1 MTATLQKD
9 DLEFTLVS
17 GLCAEQIDER
27 LRRTTRV
34 ADLGNR
40 ATAFYLADLHLRGL
54 HQALGMP
61 STVVYAVRSL
71 GVSRRHARELLAA
84 GLRLRELQGIDA
96 AFAASRLS
104 WSRVRRLCEVATR
117 DTEAAWLEKALVVG
131 QDELDRLVRR
141 ARRGDLPPDGLGLPQ
156 ARFALHVELDAVQ
169 WKMWENAREKL
180 RMEFGGDAERRDS
193 DVLREL
199 LRLVLAS
206 DATGSV
212 PGRVP
217 VDGGPFR
224 VVVREGAATDTATLV
239 TEDGEEP
246 IAVAVAESA
255 TSDGATPPALRARVL
270 ARDGHACANCK
281 GRRGLH

>member
-40 ATAFYLADLHLRGL
+40 ATAFYLADLHVRGL

-71 GVSRRHARELLAA
+71 GMSRRQARELLAA
-84 GLRLRELQGIDA
+84 GLRLRELKGIDA

-131 QDELDRLVRR
+131 
-141 ARRGDLPPDGLGLPQ
+141 
-156 ARFALHVELDAVQ
+156 
-169 WKMWENAREKL
+169 
-180 RMEFGGDAERRDS
+180 
-193 DVLREL
+193 
-199 LRLVLAS
+199 
-206 DATGSV
+206 
-212 PGRVP
+212 
-217 VDGGPFR
+217 
-224 VVVREGAATDTATLV
+224 
-239 TEDGEEP
+239 
-246 IAVAVAESA
+246 
-255 TSDGATPPALRARVL
+255 
-270 ARDGHACANCK
+270 
-281 GRRGLH
+281 